1 MKISDFQ
8 DLMKTLYFHRDSRRG
23 IKSTFAWL
31 VEEIG
36 ELAKIIKK
44 NEDISRYKKQAS
56 EELADIIA
64 WSNSLANLLN
74 IDIEEALL
82 DKYPNKCAKCNSN
95 PCRCEKG

>member
-1 MKISDFQ
+1 M
-8 DLMKTLYFHRDSRRG
+8 
-23 IKSTFAWL
+23 
-31 VEEIG
+31 EEIG